1 MFSKVYDKI
10 KSIIKENYK
19 YLLFMILA
27 LVVLNYPLDYSIM
40 VSGGTININDRIE
53 IDSSNSSKGSFNLAY
68 VTELRGTLPSVVLSY
83 VIPDWTRV
91 PLEDYQASSKESTQ
105 DITTRSKVYLEYS
118 KQAAI
123 KVAYEA
129 AGMSFNISDNKF
141 YIVYKSEETEGD
153 IQIGDI
159 LLNVEGK
166 KIQTLEEF
174 KSIIDS
180 KNIGD
185 NLNLTILRNE
195 KEKQISV
202 KIKEI
207 EGQKLA
213 GISILNLYNY
223 ETYPKI
229 NLKFKNN
236 ESGSSGGL
244 MLTLAIYDKLTEEDL
259 TKGLKI
265 VGTGTIDFNG
275 IVGQIDGVKYKLKG
289 AVKAGADVF
298 LAPSGKNYKDCV
310 ELKQKE
316 NYDIKIIEVK
326 DFKGAIDSLK
336 KLDL

>member
-1 MFSKVYDKI
+1 MISKVYVKI

-19 YLLFMILA
+19 YLIFMILA
-27 LVVLNYPLDYSIM
+27 LVILNYPLDYSIM

-53 IDSSNSSKGSFNLAY
+53 IDSGNSSKGSFNLAY

-83 VIPDWTRV
+83 IIPEWTRV
-91 PLEDYQASSKESTQ
+91 PLEDYQASSKESAQ

-129 AGMSFNISDNKF
+129 AGMSFNINDNKF

-159 LLNVEGK
+159 LLNVEGN

-185 NLNLTILRNE
+185 NLNLTILRNDS
-195 KEKQISV
+195 EKQISV
-202 KIKEI
+202 KLKEI
-207 EGQKLA
+207 DGQKLA

-229 NLKFKNN
+229 NLKFIW
-236 ESGSSGGL
+236 
-244 MLTLAIYDKLTEEDL
+244 IYIL
-259 TKGLKI
+259 
-265 VGTGTIDFNG
+265 
-275 IVGQIDGVKYKLKG
+275 
-289 AVKAGADVF
+289 VF
-298 LAPSGKNYKDCV
+298 LM
-310 ELKQKE
+310 
-316 NYDIKIIEVK
+316 
-326 DFKGAIDSLK
+326 
-336 KLDL
+336 

>member
-1 MFSKVYDKI
+1 MIIKVYDKI
-10 KSIIKENYK
+10 KNIIKESYK
-19 YLLFMILA
+19 YALFLLFLLI
-27 LVVLNYPLDYSIM
+27 VLNYPLDYSIM

-53 IDSSNSSKGSFNLAY
+53 IASNNESKGSFNMAY
-68 VTELRGTLPSVVLSY
+68 VTELKGTLPSVLLSY

-91 PLEDYQASSKESTQ
+91 PLEDYQASSKESIE
-105 DITTRSKVYLEYS
+105 DITVRSKVYLEYS
-118 KQAAI
+118 KQTAI

-129 AGMSFNISDNKF
+129 AGKSFDIKDNKF

-159 LLNVEGK
+159 LLSVEGK
-166 KIQTLEEF
+166 KIKTLEEF
-174 KSIIDS
+174 KSTIDS

-185 NLNLTILRNE
+185 NLGLTILRNDE
-195 KEKQISV
+195 KKHISV

-213 GISILNLYNY
+213 GISILNLYTY

-229 NLKFKNN
+229 NLKFKDN

-244 MLTLAIYDKLTEEDL
+244 MLTLAIYDKLIEEDL

-275 IVGQIDGVKYKLKG
+275 VVGQIDGIKYKLKG
-289 AVKAGADVF
+289 AVKEDADVF
-298 LAPSGKNYKDCV
+298 LAPSGKNYKECMD
-310 ELKQKE
+310 LKRKE
-316 NYDIKIIEVK
+316 KYDIKIIEVK
-326 DFKGAIDSLK
+326 DFYSVLSSLK
-336 KLDL
+336 NLDL